1 MPEGM
6 VEQCKIR
13 QVINIIVFQNCNI
26 HIYQYINLYFN
37 MEESKE
43 IQGIYSVF
51 RIAIYVSLV
60 LEFFEYTIGPDLL
73 GVFPGVIAD
82 IHERIG
88 RWTIYQLGH
97 LPYSK
102 IATLMLVIIT
112 CIGTKNK
119 KQIEFDARKMVFW
132 PLVFGIA
139 LVLLSVW
146 FYYTDLITQ
155 GIWVFKITIWLY
167 MICSTVGII
176 AVHVALDNV
185 SKYLKDGMSKDRFN
199 FENES
204 FEQNEKHKET
214 KYSVNIPMRYYHKGK
229 FRKGWINLNNPFR
242 GTFVIGTPGSGK
254 SFSIIEPF
262 IRQHTAKGFS
272 MMVYDYK
279 FPTLAQKLYYHYR
292 INKKAGL
299 TPKGCSFN
307 VINFVDVEYSRRIN
321 PIQHKYINDLA
332 AAQETATTLVESLQ
346 GGKKEGGG
354 GSDDFFFKS
363 AVNFLASIIYFFVNY
378 KKEPY
383 KAKGVPLYAEYIE
396 DPETHHQ
403 KLTGRVFD
411 TAAHRD
417 AAVAATKKGR
427 EEAKKAKER
436 ALKNGKTEEEAQRIA
451 DAELK
456 KYEYN
461 EGLTEPAFWLGK
473 YSDMP
478 HVLSFLNHDY
488 NDMFEVLKTD
498 SEVFPLIGA
507 FITAFNNKA
516 NEQLEGM
523 IGTLRVQISRLATK
537 EAYWVFGKD
546 GDDFDLKISDPKSP
560 SYLLIANDPEKQNI
574 ISALN
579 AMILNRLVTRV
590 NSGQGKNIPVSIIV
604 DELPTLYFY
613 GIDNLIATA
622 RSNKVCVLLGF
633 QELPQLEAGYGK
645 VNKDKIVSIIGNV
658 ISGSARNKETLE
670 WLSNDIFGKVV
681 QIKRGVTV
689 DRDRTSVNINE
700 NMDNLVPASKISD
713 MSTGWLCGQV
723 ARDFSPTAT
732 KSSLF
737 RKKTVSFINFIFRML
752 HIKKRLKYD
761 EAMNIQESE
770 EFQTSKFFCKTD
782 FDMKAIKAEE
792 DDYKNYPLPMPYK
805 FSSKHARERILYAN
819 YDRVEKEVND
829 MITEIVQQ
837 FKKD

>member
-1 MPEGM
+1 
-6 VEQCKIR
+6 
-13 QVINIIVFQNCNI
+13 
-26 HIYQYINLYFN
+26 

-43 IQGIYSVF
+43 IQGIYSIF
-51 RIAIYVSLV
+51 RISVYISLV
-60 LEFFEYTIGPDLL
+60 IEFFEYAIDPDLL
-73 GVFPGVIAD
+73 GIFPVILED

-88 RWTIYQLGH
+88 RWLIYQAGH

-102 IATLMLVIIT
+102 IATLMLVVIT
-112 CIGTKNK
+112 CIGTRNK
-119 KQIEFDARKMVFW
+119 KQIDFDARKMVFW
-132 PLVFGIA
+132 PLIIGIT
-139 LVLLSVW
+139 LILLSVW
-146 FYYTDLITQ
+146 LYYTDLITTTL
-155 GIWVFKITIWLY
+155 WVFRITIWLY
-167 MICSTVGII
+167 MIFSIIGTV
-176 AVHVALDNV
+176 AVHMALDNV
-185 SKYLKDGMSKDRFN
+185 SKYLKDGMTKDRFN

-204 FEQNEKHKET
+204 FEQNEVHKET
-214 KYSVNIPMRYYHKGK
+214 KYSVNIPMRYYHKCK

-254 SFSIIEPF
+254 SFSVIEPF

-292 INKKAGL
+292 INKKEGK
-299 TPKGCSFN
+299 TPPGCSFN

-378 KKEPY
+378 KRIPY
-383 KAKGVPLYAEYIE
+383 KAKGVPLWPEYYT
-396 DPETHHQ
+396 DPETGHR

-411 TAAHRD
+411 TKENRD
-417 AAVAATKKGR
+417 AAEAA
-427 EEAKKAKER
+427 AKRKE
-436 ALKNGKTEEEAQRIA
+436 T
-451 DAELK
+451 
-456 KYEYN
+456 YTV
-461 EGLTEPAFWLGK
+461 GLTEPAFWLGK

-488 NDMFEVLKTD
+488 NEMFEVLKTD
-498 SEVFPLIGA
+498 PEVFPLIGA

-537 EAYWVFGKD
+537 EAYWVFGRD

-574 ISALN
+574 ISSLN

-681 QIKRGVTV
+681 QIKKGVTV

-732 KSSLF
+732 SSSFFKKKS
-737 RKKTVSFINFIFRML
+737 VAIINFILRLL

-782 FDMKAIKAEE
+782 FDMKAIKDEE

-805 FSSKHARERILYAN
+805 FPSKHARERILYAN
-819 YDRVEKEVND
+819 YDRVNKEVND
-829 MITEIVQQ
+829 MILEIVQQ
-837 FKKD
+837 FKKE

>member
-1 MPEGM
+1 
-6 VEQCKIR
+6 
-13 QVINIIVFQNCNI
+13 
-26 HIYQYINLYFN
+26 

-43 IQGIYSVF
+43 IQGLYSVF
-51 RIAIYVSLV
+51 RISVYILLG
-60 LEFFEYTIGPDLL
+60 LEFFEYAISPEMVDTFAGILS
-73 GVFPGVIAD
+73 D
-82 IHERIG
+82 IHERMG
-88 RWTIYQLGH
+88 RWLIYREGNLH
-97 LPYSK
+97 YSK
-102 IATLMLVIIT
+102 IATLMMVIIT
-112 CIGTKNK
+112 CIGTRNK

-132 PLVFGIA
+132 PLVIGLI
-139 LVLLSVW
+139 LVLVSVW
-146 FYYTDLITQ
+146 LYYTDMLN
-155 GIWVFKITIWLY
+155 GKLFFFGYNIWLY
-167 MICSTVGII
+167 ILTSVIGTVAI
-176 AVHVALDNV
+176 HVALDNV
-185 SKYLKDGMSKDRFN
+185 SKYLKDGMSDDRFN

-204 FEQNEKHKET
+204 FEQNEKFQET

-254 SFSIIEPF
+254 SFSVVEPF
-262 IRQHTAKGFS
+262 IRQQSKKGFS
-272 MMVYDYK
+272 MVVYDYK

-292 INKKAGL
+292 INKNENR

-321 PIQHKYINDLA
+321 PIQHKYIDSLA
-332 AAQETATTLVESLQ
+332 AASETAQTLIESLQ

-363 AVNFLASIIYFFVNY
+363 AVNFLAACIYFFVNY
-378 KKEPY
+378 KRIPY
-383 KAKGVPLYAEYIE
+383 KEKGVPLWPEYYE
-396 DPETHHQ
+396 DPQTHHK

-411 TAAHRD
+411 TKEHRD
-417 AAVAATKKGR
+417 AAEQAALKASEEGR
-427 EEAKKAKER
+427 KAKEK
-436 ALKNGKTEEEAQRIA
+436 AIKAGKTEKEAERIA
-451 DAELK
+451 NAIIK
-456 KYEYN
+456 KMEYT

-478 HVLSFLNHDY
+478 HVLSLLNHDY
-488 NDMFEVLKTD
+488 KEIFEILETD
-498 SEVFPLIGA
+498 PEVYPLLGP
-507 FITAFNNKA
+507 FMTAFNNKA
-516 NEQLEGM
+516 MEQLEGM

-537 EAYWVFGKD
+537 EAYWVFSKD
-546 GDDFDLKISDPKSP
+546 GDDFDLKVSDPKNP
-560 SYLLIANDPEKQNI
+560 SYLLIANDPEKQQI

-681 QIKRGVTV
+681 QMKKGVTI

-723 ARDFSPTAT
+723 ARDFAPTETSANY
-732 KSSLF
+732 LV
-737 RKKTVSFINFIFRML
+737 KKTVDIINAVFNFL
-752 HIKKRLKYD
+752 HIKKQLKYH
-761 EAMNIQESE
+761 ESMNIQKSE
-770 EFQTSKFFCKTD
+770 EFKTSKFFCKTD
-782 FDMKAIKAEE
+782 FDMKEIKAEE

-805 FSSKHARERILYAN
+805 FASKHARERILYAN
-819 YDRVEKEVND
+819 FDRVNDDVNEL
-829 MITEIVQQ
+829 IIEIQQ
-837 FKKD
+837 EFKR

>member
-1 MPEGM
+1 
-6 VEQCKIR
+6 
-13 QVINIIVFQNCNI
+13 
-26 HIYQYINLYFN
+26 

-43 IQGIYSVF
+43 LQGLYSVF
-51 RIAIYVSLV
+51 RIAVYVSLV
-60 LEFFEYTIGPDLL
+60 IEIFEYAIDPDMLDA
-73 GVFPGVIAD
+73 FAGVICD
-82 IHERIG
+82 LHERMG
-88 RWTIYQLGH
+88 RWHIYQHGH
-97 LPYSK
+97 LYYSK
-102 IATLMLVIIT
+102 LTTILLVIIT

-132 PLVFGIA
+132 PIVIG
-139 LVLLSVW
+139 LVLVVTSIWL
-146 FYYTDLITQ
+146 YYTDMMETRLWIFP
-155 GIWVFKITIWLY
+155 VSIWLY
-167 MICSTVGII
+167 II
-176 AVHVALDNV
+176 ASIIGTVLIHVALDNI
-185 SKYLKDGMSKDRFN
+185 SKYLKDGMTDDRFN
-199 FENES
+199 LENES
-204 FEQNEKHKET
+204 FEQNEEYKST
-214 KYSVNIPMRYYHKGK
+214 KYSVNIPMRYYYKGK

-254 SFSIIEPF
+254 SFSIVEPF

-292 INKKAGL
+292 INKK
-299 TPKGCSFN
+299 KGKVPEGCTFN

-321 PIQHKYINDLA
+321 PIQYKYINDLA
-332 AAQETATTLVESLQ
+332 AAQETATTLIESLQ

-354 GSDDFFFKS
+354 GADDFFFKS

-378 KKEPY
+378 EKEPY
-383 KAKGVPLYAEYIE
+383 RAKNEKLFAEYYT
-396 DPETHHQ
+396 DPETGHR

-411 TAAHRD
+411 TKENRD
-417 AAVAATKKGR
+417 AAEKATEKARKLAK
-427 EEAKKAKER
+427 EARQKAKDE
-436 ALKNGKTEEEAQRIA
+436 GKTDLEQSRIGEAIM
-451 DAELK
+451 K
-456 KYEYN
+456 KYEYTT
-461 EGLTEPAFWLGK
+461 GLTEPAFWLGK

-478 HVLSFLNHDY
+478 HVLSFLNHNY

-507 FITAFNNKA
+507 FITAFENKA

-546 GDDFDLKISDPKSP
+546 GDDFDLKISDPKNP
-560 SYLLIANDPEKQNI
+560 SYLLIANDPEKQQI
-574 ISALN
+574 ISSLN

-645 VNKDKIVSIIGNV
+645 VNREKIVSIIGNV
-658 ISGSARNKETLE
+658 ISGSARNKETVE

-681 QIKRGVTV
+681 QIKKGVTI

-700 NMDNLVPASKISD
+700 NMDNLVPASKITD

-723 ARDFSPTAT
+723 ARDFTPTAT
-732 KSSLF
+732 TTNVFQKMFVKVVNNLFHLF
-737 RKKTVSFINFIFRML
+737 R
-752 HIKKRLKYD
+752 IKKQLKYH
-761 EAMNIQESE
+761 ESMNIQEAE

-782 FDMKAIKAEE
+782 FDMKAIKDEE
-792 DDYKNYPLPMPYK
+792 DDYKNYPLPTPYK
-805 FSSKHARERILYAN
+805 FASKHARERILYAN
-819 YDRVEKEVND
+819 YDRVNEEVNQ
-829 MITEIVQQ
+829 MILDITQEV
-837 FKKD
+837 KK

>member
-1 MPEGM
+1 
-6 VEQCKIR
+6 
-13 QVINIIVFQNCNI
+13 
-26 HIYQYINLYFN
+26 
-37 MEESKE
+37 MEESKNL
-43 IQGIYSVF
+43 QGLYSVF
-51 RIAIYVSLV
+51 RIGIYVSLV
-60 LEFFEYTIGPDLL
+60 IEFFVYAIGPDIAGTFSGVL
-73 GVFPGVIAD
+73 GE
-82 IHERIG
+82 IHSRIG
-88 RWTIYQLGH
+88 QWMIYQHGH
-97 LPYSK
+97 LHYSK
-102 IATLMLVIIT
+102 IATMLLVIIT

-119 KQIEFDARKMVFW
+119 KQIEFDAQKMVFW
-132 PLVFGIA
+132 PLVIGMI
-139 LVLLSVW
+139 LVIVSVW
-146 FYYTDLITQ
+146 FYYTEMLDYN
-155 GIWVFKITIWLY
+155 IWLLKLSIWLY
-167 MICSTVGII
+167 II
-176 AVHVALDNV
+176 ASVIGTILVHVALDNI
-185 SKYLKDGMSKDRFN
+185 SKFLKDGLTKDRFN

-204 FEQNEKHKET
+204 FEQNEQFKET
-214 KYSVNIPMRYYHKGK
+214 KYSVNIPMRYYHNGK

-254 SFSIIEPF
+254 SFSVIEPF
-262 IRQHTAKGFS
+262 IRQHTTKGFS

-279 FPTLAQKLYYHYR
+279 FPTLAQKLYYHYK
-292 INKKAGL
+292 INKKKGN
-299 TPKGCSFN
+299 TPKGCTFN

-378 KKEPY
+378 KRLPY
-383 KAKGVPLYAEYIE
+383 KKKGEQLWPEYYV
-396 DPETHHQ
+396 DPETGHE

-411 TAAHRD
+411 TKEHRD
-417 AAVAATKKGR
+417 AAQEAAKR
-427 EEAKKAKER
+427 KE
-436 ALKNGKTEEEAQRIA
+436 T
-451 DAELK
+451 
-456 KYEYN
+456 YTT
-461 EGLTEPAFWLGK
+461 GLTEPAFWLGK

-488 NDMFEVLKTD
+488 NEMFEVLKTD

-507 FITAFNNKA
+507 FITAFNNNA

-574 ISALN
+574 ISSLN

-681 QIKRGVTV
+681 QIKKGVTV

-723 ARDFSPTAT
+723 ARDFSPTVT
-732 KSSLF
+732 KTSFFS
-737 RKKTVSFINFIFRML
+737 KNTVRFINGILRLL
-752 HIKKRLKYD
+752 HLKRRLKYN
-761 EAMNIQESE
+761 ETMNIQESE

-782 FDMKAIKAEE
+782 FDMKAIKKEEE
-792 DDYKNYPLPMPYK
+792 DYENYPLPMPYK

-819 YDRVEKEVND
+819 YDRVNKEVD
-829 MITEIVQQ
+829 EMIAEIVTQ
-837 FKKD
+837 FKKE